1 MRPTYFLTAY
11 EADAATG
18 RLTNEVESHE
28 TSSLTSALRVS
39 DEWDARG
46 LYVAVQ
52 YQPDDRAFVRGESLA
67 WLRNEE

>member
-1 MRPTYFLTAY
+1 VPTYFLTAY
-11 EADAATG
+11 QTDTVTG
-18 RLTNEVESHE
+18 RLTDDVDTFE
-28 TSSLTSALRVS
+28 TTSLTSALRRA